1 MAIEFDVAKCGAG
14 TLGTTAPL
22 PAVANSAKNYCT
34 VMNRCADDWIDYAIE
49 HNGYIDELNAI
60 LAQPSEEHPGW
71 TIGDLWDYELKDPD
85 RLKDRSELSTTN
97 IKTYRL
103 DLKALHP
110 GSSIDT
116 DADAIAF
123 AETMRDMVIGAGTT
137 TGANAW
143 TAPSAFFDFTSGQTT
158 ERGSRIMMMG
168 SVGNQRTRNLGAATS
183 NARDKEMW
191 RQLNTVFNILKN
203 LLKGAKPCGSEMSRA
218 MGDIKVALIQQAGVV
233 AARGSGTG
241 AQRAQVAGQLIGAAN
256 VGAAS
261 SAITTPGVSRDIKFK
276 EQCVLLSQITT
287 LAQYRRNLDKV
298 APDKNRP
305 LPYETAKEKNAPLVV
320 DGESF
325 GFMNKL
331 TQWPGMR
338 QFFDMTT
345 AEISGLQPL
354 IRFYK
359 VRDANSTSA
368 KSTEQEIDFDS
379 YAKKEDLPGLLA
391 NKDRRGFGAGIK
403 SFNLIF
409 DGQDIFAQKKSIK
422 ATLKIQANSFSELLK
437 VRPARTGKS
446 YRYIDLA
453 LKTGKTINEK
463 YPELDELNFRLKAVF
478 GYTPIENSI
487 VKGNLARALEGTFV
501 SVNLT
506 PVTHNFDFDDLGRV
520 TFTIEYLA
528 YVDEFYNK
536 PRMNIFTHTE
546 TYITVLSRKI
556 AFDSLSLTAKCEKN
570 ADVAKKVSKE
580 LADQK
585 KEDQKK
591 GLIEKEKKA
600 SLKNIFDTL
609 LANDKIYFLNLSRV
623 QLKELLKLGPY
634 YEFTPQIN
642 APGKPLDAGLQS
654 SLANSWKQAIGTPSG
669 TGAKSKEGLE
679 ASLLLGGIDSV
690 QIPFFY
696 VGDLL
701 NLIIGNMAKFLTET
715 KDGIKSATKYE
726 TIDFDTST
734 GGIRDQEVN
743 TLEESIKEF
752 KKFRVLLGPLELVNH
767 STDGIVYVNFAD
779 VPVSVKYM
787 SEWLT
792 SKLLK
797 KDQAVYPL
805 VQFMK
810 DLFND
815 LIKKY
820 LNKDDCYPFSIKQ
833 KVRLFQSVV
842 TSYPEKNT
850 LPDEI
855 TARIAS
861 KKLPGNRLNILK
873 VNESDMPLLN
883 ISGKAGWNRPNPGF
897 DHEMNYFVF
906 YAGRTQPM
914 DLMNGKRG
922 EDEGRGIFHYVLGK
936 DRGILKTI
944 RLNKTSSPGLK
955 EVRFEQEGYDGLRQ
969 LREIYD
975 VDIDSYANVRAFPG
989 NYIFVDPRGFDPSLV
1004 GFKKDGFDLT
1014 DLGVGGYFMIIR
1026 SEHEFG
1032 PGLANTKLTAVWV
1045 AAASSDKENK
1055 MIEEAI
1061 GANNKVNSKC
1071 HAFKTDSA
1079 ADMLDDKT
1087 TDPDPT
1093 KLAYTGNK
1101 VEHSS

>member
-1 MAIEFDVAKCGAG
+1 M
-14 TLGTTAPL
+14 
-22 PAVANSAKNYCT
+22 
-34 VMNRCADDWIDYAIE
+34 
-49 HNGYIDELNAI
+49 
-60 LAQPSEEHPGW
+60 
-71 TIGDLWDYELKDPD
+71 
-85 RLKDRSELSTTN
+85 
-97 IKTYRL
+97 
-103 DLKALHP
+103 
-110 GSSIDT
+110 
-116 DADAIAF
+116 
-123 AETMRDMVIGAGTT
+123 
-137 TGANAW
+137 
-143 TAPSAFFDFTSGQTT
+143 
-158 ERGSRIMMMG
+158 
-168 SVGNQRTRNLGAATS
+168 
-183 NARDKEMW
+183 
-191 RQLNTVFNILKN
+191 
-203 LLKGAKPCGSEMSRA
+203 
-218 MGDIKVALIQQAGVV
+218 
-233 AARGSGTG
+233 
-241 AQRAQVAGQLIGAAN
+241 
-256 VGAAS
+256 
-261 SAITTPGVSRDIKFK
+261 
-276 EQCVLLSQITT
+276 
-287 LAQYRRNLDKV
+287 
-298 APDKNRP
+298 
-305 LPYETAKEKNAPLVV
+305 
-320 DGESF
+320 
-325 GFMNKL
+325 
-331 TQWPGMR
+331 
-338 QFFDMTT
+338 
-345 AEISGLQPL
+345 
-354 IRFYK
+354 
-359 VRDANSTSA
+359 
-368 KSTEQEIDFDS
+368 
-379 YAKKEDLPGLLA
+379 
-391 NKDRRGFGAGIK
+391 
-403 SFNLIF
+403 
-409 DGQDIFAQKKSIK
+409 
-422 ATLKIQANSFSELLK
+422 
-437 VRPARTGKS
+437 
-446 YRYIDLA
+446 
-453 LKTGKTINEK
+453 
-463 YPELDELNFRLKAVF
+463 NFRLKAVF
-478 GYTPIENSI
+478 GYTPITNSI
-487 VKGNLARALEGTFV
+487 VKGDLAMALKGTFV

-536 PRMNIFTHTE
+536 PRMNIFTHAE

-570 ADVAKKVSKE
+570 ATAAKKVSKK

-585 KEDQKK
+585 KEDQKA

-642 APGKPLDAGLQS
+642 APGQPLDAGLQS
-654 SLANSWKQAIGTPSG
+654 SLANSWKQAIGARPTGPG
-669 TGAKSKEGLE
+669 TGAKRKEDLE

-701 NLIIGNMAKFLTET
+701 NLIIGNMAKFLADT
-715 KDGIKSATKYE
+715 KDGISSAKKYE
-726 TIDFDTST
+726 TIDFDPV
-734 GGIRDQEVN
+734 IQAQEVN

-820 LNKDDCYPFSIKQ
+820 LNKNDCYPFSIKQ

-842 TSYPEKNT
+842 TSYPTTKT

-855 TARIAS
+855 TARIVS
-861 KKLPGNRLNILK
+861 KKLSGNRLNILK
-873 VNESDMPLLN
+873 VEKSDMPLLN
-883 ISGKAGWNRPNPGF
+883 ISGKAGWDRPNPGF

-936 DRGILKTI
+936 ERGILKTI

-1004 GFKKDGFDLT
+1004 GFNKDGFDLT

-1071 HAFKTDSA
+1071 HAWKTADA
-1079 ADMLDDKT
+1079 ATMLGDT
-1087 TDPDPT
+1087 TSGTDPT